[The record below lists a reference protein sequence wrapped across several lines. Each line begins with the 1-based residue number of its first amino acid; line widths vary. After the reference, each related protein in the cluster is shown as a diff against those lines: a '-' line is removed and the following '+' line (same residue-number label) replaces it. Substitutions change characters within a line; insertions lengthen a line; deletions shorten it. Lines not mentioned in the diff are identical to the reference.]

1 MNNRIGIRPIGAARI
16 AIDRIGIGRI
26 AVATIAAGMLALSSA
41 PAAAV
46 QAFSAEYEANAMGM
60 QGNGHMSIT
69 AQGNDRWQYS
79 LTIKNSLVDLSQSTV
94 FDEHDGWLRPLSSTD
109 LSRLLVKKKAV
120 NTSFDWGKNQATWSG
135 DVKPG
140 RAGPVALQAGDM
152 DALLVNLAIVRDVA
166 AGKPLNYRM
175 VENGSAKPMNYRIVG
190 KEKITIGGKSRD
202 ATKVSRTSGDK
213 EIIVWVVP
221 GMPVPARILQREDG
235 QDSIDLQVKSW
246 H

>member
-1 MNNRIGIRPIGAARI
+1 MSIHI
-16 AIDRIGIGRI
+16 AIGGTAIGRTAI
-26 AVATIAAGMLALSSA
+26 SVVAASLLAVASA

-46 QAFSAEYEANAMGM
+46 QAFSADYQANAMGM

-69 AQGNDRWQYS
+69 AQGDDRWQYT

-94 FDEHDGWLRPLSSTD
+94 FDEQDGWLRPLSSTD

-120 NTSFDWGKNQATWSG
+120 NTSFDWGKNQATWTG

-175 VENGSAKPMNYRIVG
+175 VENGNAKPMNYRVVG

-202 ATKVSRTSGDK
+202 ATKVSRTSGNK
-213 EIIVWVVP
+213 EILVWVVP

>member
-1 MNNRIGIRPIGAARI
+1 MNIPIT
-16 AIDRIGIGRI
+16 IGRI
-26 AVATIAAGMLALSSA
+26 AIGRALISVAAASLLVAASA

-46 QAFSAEYEANAMGM
+46 QAFSADYEANAMGM

-69 AQGNDRWQYS
+69 AQGNDRWQYT
-79 LTIKNSLVDLSQSTV
+79 LTIRNSLVDLSQSTV
-94 FDEHDGWLRPLSSTD
+94 FDEQSGWLRPLSSTD

-120 NTSFDWGKNQATWSG
+120 NASFDWGKNQATWSG

-140 RAGPVALQAGDM
+140 RAGPVALKTGDM

-166 AGKPLNYRM
+166 AGKPLDYRM
-175 VENGSAKPMNYRIVG
+175 VENGNAKPMNYRVVG
-190 KEKITIGGKSRD
+190 KEKITIGGKARD
-202 ATKVSRTSGDK
+202 ATKVARTSGNK

-246 H
+246 R